1 MKKNIPKVAIA
12 RTHRSLITGGA
23 GFIGSHLADHL
34 LRLGQDVYVLD
45 DLSTGKFENIAHL
58 EKNPHFHYEI
68 DSVLNTKVVGKYV
81 DLVDDVYHLAAAV
94 GVRTIIDHPM
104 RSLQVNIQ
112 GTENV
117 LAAANKKKRKVFIVS
132 TSEVYGKNGQRGSF
146 KETDDRL
153 QGPTHISRW
162 GYAASKAID
171 EFMAFSYYR
180 ERGLP
185 VVIARFFNVV
195 GPRQTGQYGMVVPNF
210 VQRAL
215 SNKNITIYGSG
226 KQSRCFCYV
235 QDVVEAMAKL
245 MASPRAVGEL
255 FNLGTGEEITIEGL
269 AKKVK
274 TLTKSKSLIT
284 RIPYEKAY
292 DGGFEDMMRRK
303 PNISKVRKY
312 IRWQPHTSLTQT
324 LQNVITHFKNEQ

>member
-1 MKKNIPKVAIA
+1 MPTKLATRRRNF
-12 RTHRSLITGGA
+12 ITGGA
-23 GFIGSHLADHL
+23 GFIGSHLAEHL
-34 LRLGQDVYVLD
+34 LDLGQEVYILD

-58 EKNPHFHYEI
+58 ENHPHFHYEI

-81 DLVDDVYHLAAAV
+81 DLVDHVYHLAAAV
-94 GVRTIIDHPM
+94 GVRTIINHPM

-112 GTENV
+112 GTENI
-117 LAAANKKKRKVFIVS
+117 LAAANKKNRKVFIVS
-132 TSEVYGKNGQRGSF
+132 TSEVYGKNGERGSF

-171 EFMAFSYYR
+171 EFMAFSYFR
-180 ERGLP
+180 ERSLP
-185 VVIARFFNVV
+185 VVISRFFNVV

-210 VQRAL
+210 VQQAL
-215 SNKNITIYGSG
+215 RNKTIAIYGSG

-235 QDVVEAMAKL
+235 KDVVEAMVKL
-245 MASPRAVGEL
+245 MDTPKAVGEL
-255 FNLGTGEEITIEGL
+255 FNLGTDEEITIEAL

-274 TLTKSKSLIT
+274 VLTKSSSGIV

-303 PNISKVRKY
+303 PNISKVYKY
-312 IRWQPHTSLTQT
+312 IHWKPRTSLTQT
-324 LQNVITHFKNEQ
+324 LQYVITYFKNER

>member
-1 MKKNIPKVAIA
+1 MSTTTSS
-12 RTHRSLITGGA
+12 RRHRSLITGGA
-23 GFIGSHLADHL
+23 GFIGSHLAEHL
-34 LRLGQDVYVLD
+34 LNLGQEVYVLD

-58 EKNPHFHYEI
+58 ENHPRFHYEI
-68 DSVLNTKVVGKYV
+68 DSVLNTKVIGKYV

-132 TSEVYGKNGQRGSF
+132 TSEVYGKNGQHGSF

-215 SNKNITIYGSG
+215 SNKPITIYGSG

-245 MASPRAVGEL
+245 MSNPRAVGEL

-274 TLTKSKSLIT
+274 VLTKSKSQIV
-284 RIPYEKAY
+284 RIPYDKAY

-303 PNISKVRKY
+303 PNISKVYKY
-312 IRWQPHTSLTQT
+312 IRWKPNTTLTQT
-324 LQNVITHFKNEQ
+324 LQHVITYFKNER